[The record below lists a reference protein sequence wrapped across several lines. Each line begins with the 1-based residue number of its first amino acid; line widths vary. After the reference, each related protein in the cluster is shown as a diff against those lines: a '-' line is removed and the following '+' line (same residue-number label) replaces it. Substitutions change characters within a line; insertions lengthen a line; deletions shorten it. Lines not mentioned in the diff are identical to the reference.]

1 MRPAKS
7 TRAATYVRMS
17 TENQNYSIDHQ
28 RAKIREYALAEG
40 VEIVKEYVDEG
51 KSGLGIKRRAGL
63 AQLIQDVQSHQAE
76 FGLVIVFDV
85 SRWGRFQD
93 IDEAAYH
100 EHTCRR
106 AGIEV
111 VYCAE
116 HFAGDYG
123 PYAALMKSMKRV
135 MAAEYSRE
143 LSDKVFLAQSRFVE
157 MGFKQGG
164 HAGYG
169 LRRLAVKACGTPRGY
184 LAYQES
190 KAALTDR
197 VILVW
202 GPSNEVETVRRIYSL
217 YLDKKFS
224 VLAIVDLLNAEKVL
238 SEFGRPWTQH
248 MMRSILTNVKYCGT
262 LAYNRRSCKLQSSRV
277 RNTEDNW
284 VVNNSAID
292 PIIAPELFSAVHA
305 ERIARTR
312 RYSQTEL
319 VAMLRTC
326 HERHGKLSTAIIAA
340 DPAMPDPQLFVR
352 TFGSLVKA
360 YDAANL
366 PRRLNYAFVKT
377 KQELSRKRRE
387 LCSLVESLASQAG
400 GTVEKCADPY
410 TLRLNGRL
418 VLRVNVAICRAPRRG
433 QRNWKLENAPGA
445 DFVLTAR
452 LSPTQHEFIDY
463 FLTGASCKASTPVYL
478 RQSNL
483 HEYASFQH
491 ASLESLFLGP
501 VAASIPLVSTES
513 LC

>member
-1 MRPAKS
+1 MRPSKS
-7 TRAATYVRMS
+7 ARAAAYVRMS
-17 TENQNYSIDHQ
+17 TENQNYSTDHQ

-63 AQLIQDVQSHQAE
+63 AQLIQDVQSLNAD

-116 HFAGDYG
+116 HFARDSG

-169 LRRLAVKACGTPRGY
+169 LRRLAVKACGAPRGY

-190 KAALTDR
+190 KAVRTDR
-197 VILVW
+197 VVLVW
-202 GPSNEVETVRRIYSL
+202 GPNNEVETVRRIYQL
-217 YLDKKFS
+217 YLDKKLS
-224 VLAIVDLLNAEKVL
+224 VLAIVTFLNAEKVL

-248 MMRSILTNVKYCGT
+248 MVRSILTNVKYCGT
-262 LAYNRRSCKLQSSRV
+262 LAYNRRSCKLQASRV
-277 RNTEDNW
+277 RNTEDKW

-292 PIIAPELFSAVHA
+292 PIIARELFSAVQA
-305 ERIARTR
+305 ERLARTR
-312 RYSQTEL
+312 RYSQKEL
-319 VAMLRTC
+319 VAMLRSC
-326 HERHGKLSTAIIAA
+326 HDRHGKLSTAIIAA

-352 TFGSLVKA
+352 SFGSLVAA

-387 LCSLVESLASQAG
+387 LCRLVESLASQAG
-400 GTVEKCADPY
+400 GIVEKCADPY
-410 TLRLNGRL
+410 TLLLNGRL
-418 VLRVNVAICRAPRRG
+418 VLRVNVAICRTPRRG

-452 LSPTQHEFIDY
+452 LSRAQHDFIDY
-463 FLTGASCKASTPVYL
+463 FLTGASCRPTTPVYL
-478 RQSNL
+478 REANL
-483 HEYASFQH
+483 QEYASFQH
-491 ASLESLFLGP
+491 VSLESLFLGP
-501 VAASIPLVSTES
+501 VTTPIPLASTGS